1 MVGLYI
7 SLGLLGLAAVD
18 PVGIAIMPLL
28 LIQKRP
34 LERALIFLSGS
45 FASLMLF
52 GVLFAKGLGQVV
64 LRFENRNHW
73 FVPTVEL
80 LAGVILLMIAAV
92 VYVQYRRGKD
102 SVEPSERTRK
112 WLNLTNFHLFVVGA
126 LLVAVQSVLDVVFA
140 VAMVRV
146 GQYRLNDLQLVAGVA
161 TYAAMA
167 LVIQIIVV
175 VAYRLA
181 PPVQRTKRLKL
192 VNTLLAKYSSQT
204 LIAVS
209 LVLGILLLGSALL
222 S

>member
-1 MVGLYI
+1 
-7 SLGLLGLAAVD
+7 
-18 PVGIAIMPLL
+18 
-28 LIQKRP
+28 
-34 LERALIFLSGS
+34 
-45 FASLMLF
+45 
-52 GVLFAKGLGQVV
+52 
-64 LRFENRNHW
+64 
-73 FVPTVEL
+73 
-80 LAGVILLMIAAV
+80 
-92 VYVQYRRGKD
+92 VQYRRGKD